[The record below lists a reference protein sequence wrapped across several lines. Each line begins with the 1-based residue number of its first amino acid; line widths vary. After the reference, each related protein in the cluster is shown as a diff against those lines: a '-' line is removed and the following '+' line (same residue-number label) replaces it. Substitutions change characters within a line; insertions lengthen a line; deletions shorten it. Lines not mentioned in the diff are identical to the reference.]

1 MFFRFLKSESNPAGI
16 ILQKGEALT
25 GEYVTIEAFNEEMAK
40 LGSSAYE
47 APTVY
52 NLSNGKWCLMLD
64 FFGVQGEGQGYVP
77 FIADEMDSGR
87 FIRSD
92 ESFSFPY
99 RFKHGTVLSI
109 TIDEYNRIKSF
120 Y

>member
-1 MFFRFLKSESNPAGI
+1 
-16 ILQKGEALT
+16 
-25 GEYVTIEAFNEEMAK
+25 
-40 LGSSAYE
+40 
-47 APTVY
+47 
-52 NLSNGKWCLMLD
+52 MLD
-64 FFGVQGEGQGYVP
+64 FFGVAGEGQGYVP
-77 FIADEMDSGR
+77 FIADDIESGR

-109 TIDEYNRIKSF
+109 TMEEYNRIKNG